1 MIKKFGKRVY
11 HSLFVPYRSM
21 TSYIKGPDTPV
32 FPVMRQARPVMLMV
46 MVMVMEFNVGE
57 PLALGAT
64 ILGDHQ
70 KKQK

>member
-1 MIKKFGKRVY
+1 
-11 HSLFVPYRSM
+11 
-21 TSYIKGPDTPV
+21 
-32 FPVMRQARPVMLMV
+32 MV

-70 KKQK
+70 KKQKQNNRSAQFNLQ